1 MVDLANV
8 DDEKR
13 WQAALKSLKADLNN
27 YEAAQKSND
36 ESLKKKE
43 GLNIIESMRRIGDS
57 HPDPNMR
64 DYWKKKAEEFTQ
76 SDETGKEHILAGVGK
91 GLAILLITPFAL
103 VAGVLFGA
111 GRLVYGAGD
120 LVKGIGTVLTGG
132 V

>member
-1 MVDLANV
+1 MVDLAN
-8 DDEKR
+8 EKR

-36 ESLKKKE
+36 EGLKKKE
-43 GLNIIESMRRIGDS
+43 GLNIVESMQRIGDS

-64 DYWKKKAEEFTQ
+64 DYWKKKAEEFLQ

-103 VAGVLFGA
+103 LAGVLFGA
-111 GRLVYGAGD
+111 GTLIYGAGV
-120 LVKGIGTVLTGG
+120 LVKGLGTVLTGG
-132 V
+132 LFR